1 MRSATRIGATLSLLG
16 LALCSGA
23 LILSTSA
30 LTVTP
35 QPVAPVAP
43 PPLPPVAAPPVT
55 PVASEPVTPLV
66 APPAAPAAAAPLAA
80 APPAKA
86 HLVLPGDDGQ
96 HWQHQWFTTS
106 DKVKLHYIS
115 AGDANKPTLV
125 LVTGW
130 TMPAAIWA
138 EQINYFARDFHV
150 VAFDPRGQGE
160 SEIAATGYHHARRT
174 QDLAEFLKHLGPRP
188 MVLAGWSL
196 GVLEVLSYVATHDHS
211 QVQGLVLIDN
221 SVGEGP
227 PPPASIPVKN
237 TKQSKGSAQTPRPG
251 LSVCSR
257 QFVETMFRIPKSP
270 AYIAAL
276 TRSCTRL
283 PPAKSAVILQF
294 TTPRSHWRN
303 ALYAFKKP
311 VLYLITPRWKLQAT
325 LVKQKHPL
333 AHVVIAKDAGHAIFV
348 DNPKFVSQEVCKFI
362 NELAWG
368 KNCKDENGQFL

>member
-1 MRSATRIGATLSLLG
+1 MHSATRIGATISLLSLG
-16 LALCSGA
+16 LCSGA

-30 LTVTP
+30 STVTP
-35 QPVAPVAP
+35 QPPAPIAP
-43 PPLPPVAAPPVT
+43 PPVTTATVLPITPAAAEPVGPVAAPPVE
-55 PVASEPVTPLV
+55 PAVAE
-66 APPAAPAAAAPLAA
+66 PLAA
-80 APPAKA
+80 APSATV
-86 HLVLPGDDGQ
+86 HLVLPGDNGQ
-96 HWQHQWFTTS
+96 LWRHEWFTTS

-115 AGDANKPTLV
+115 AGDAAKPTLV

-174 QDLAEFLKHLGPRP
+174 LDLAEFIKHLGPRQ

-196 GVLEVLSYVATHDHS
+196 GVLEVLSYVAANDHS

-237 TKQSKGSAQTPRPG
+237 TKQSKGSAQARRPG

-270 AYIAAL
+270 AYMAAL

-348 DNPKFVSQEVCKFI
+348 DNPKFASQEVCKFV